1 MFCFIAYKSSDMPVF
16 PQEMKF
22 PKVILNGLKKKGI
35 VHPTPIQIQGL
46 PVMSVDISVCCTYC
60 QSTTVLHKI
69 LGVYYHSIM
78 EVSPPSHLY
87 TMYMYV

>member
-1 MFCFIAYKSSDMPVF
+1 MFCFMHIYTCKSSDLPVI

-46 PVMSVDISVCCTYC
+46 PVMSVDIYKC
-60 QSTTVLHKI
+60 VLYI
-69 LGVYYHSIM
+69 LPVYNSFAQNSWGV
-78 EVSPPSHLY
+78 L
-87 TMYMYV
+87 